1 MFQQQQSNT
10 NEFLEELKRRKM
22 MEKYFQRKKTQQQ
35 PNAIDNINSG
45 VKTGSSF
52 IQGIDNMKNSK
63 IVNNIVDKT
72 KSFFKPSDVSN
83 VASVADD
90 FGSGIASSTLTSAL
104 PQGADALSFAG
115 QAGDV
120 AGKAGML
127 SKAGGAL
134 GKAAPVLGGLS
145 NGYEA
150 FNNFKNGDYI
160 NGTADTAQAVLSF
173 VPGIGTI
180 ASTGIE
186 AVQQI
191 FNAQEK
197 AKQKANAKSMAEA
210 QRAQEASEQAVA
222 NGEAEIAQQR
232 QENMQNM
239 QEALANQNAT
249 SMEGQ
254 ITGGASG
261 IEQPVLQAGVNQ
273 ASNNTQGTIADIMN
287 RVKHGYNE
295 NVTQKFNPAN
305 LNNAN
310 YERENMVKENLV
322 NQLASNNI
330 TDEATVN
337 DALQGL
343 NNGSSIVDEIISKA
357 GIIKPQS
364 QNEIQLAREGVFN
377 QYKPEVVDKN
387 GWDRF
392 GEAIGTGQR
401 FLANPLVQGGLA
413 SLIYKA
419 TGGDVGESIQY
430 GIDWMR
436 NKATS
441 DYYGNKINPNGKPQI
456 FGQNYTA
463 NDYNNLLSEQK
474 NQSDIALAQIENIMK
489 QQKQDHDI
497 KMATNKDAREAE
509 KLKYDKAKAN
519 ADVNRSNAMAK
530 YYEKG
535 GSNNDKL
542 KILAKNI
549 ENKKNNELDAINNSS
564 NFGYVET
571 GEFDKKGKPKKR
583 PKTKEEAIEEINNK
597 YDMQLNQL
605 LYGKEEDP
613 LGVL

>member
-1 MFQQQQSNT
+1 MFQQQKSGT
-10 NEFLEELKRRKM
+10 NEFLEELKKRKM
-22 MEKYFQRKKTQQQ
+22 MERYFQRKKALQEQQ
-35 PNAIDNINSG
+35 PNALDKINSG
-45 VKTGSSF
+45 VKTA
-52 IQGIDNMKNSK
+52 QGIASGAEK
-63 IVNNIVDKT
+63 IGEMIDGAQTAKT
-72 KSFFKPSDVSN
+72 
-83 VASVADD
+83 VADAGKL
-90 FGSGIASSTLTSAL
+90 GSGIASSTLSSAL
-104 PQGADALSFAG
+104 PYGADSLSFVG

-120 AGKAGML
+120 AEKAGML

-134 GKAAPVLGGLS
+134 GKATPGLGALS
-145 NGYEA
+145 NGLEA
-150 FNNFKNGDYI
+150 VNSFSKGDILNGI
-160 NGTADTAQAVLSF
+160 ADTAQAGLSF
-173 VPGIGTI
+173 VPGVGTVV
-180 ASTGIE
+180 SMGIE
-186 AVQQI
+186 GIQQI

-261 IEQPVLQAGVNQ
+261 IEQPVLQAGIGQ
-273 ASNNTQGTIADIMN
+273 TSNNAQGTIADIMS

-364 QNEIQLAREGVFN
+364 KDEINLAREGGFN

-387 GWDRF
+387 GWDRL
-392 GEAIGTGQR
+392 GEALGTGQR
-401 FLANPLVQGGLA
+401 LLANPMLQGAIA
-413 SLIYKA
+413 SAIYKA
-419 TGGDVGESIQY
+419 TGGDTGESIQY

-463 NDYNNLLSEQK
+463 NDYNNVLREQK
-474 NQSDIALAQIENIMK
+474 NQSDIALAQIENARKAEK
-489 QQKQDHDI
+489 QAHDI
-497 KMATNKDAREAE
+497 QMSKNKDAREAE
-509 KLKYDKAKAN
+509 KLIYDKQKTKA
-519 ADVNRSNAMAK
+519 DINRSNAMSK
-530 YYEKG
+530 YYSEGGRKSSTKTQWWDNNGAREKYQMIQSIIDEG
-535 GSNNDKL
+535 DADKIA
-542 KILAKNI
+542 KAKEMALAMEEEYGVKPGTFT
-549 ENKKNNELDAINNSS
+549 KMFGDIN
-564 NFGYVET
+564 
-571 GEFDKKGKPKKR
+571 
-583 PKTKEEAIEEINNK
+583 
-597 YDMQLNQL
+597 
-605 LYGKEEDP
+605 
-613 LGVL
+613 